1 MSIIE
6 FPYTLHKQYL
16 MPIIP
21 LLVENHKLWAFVDS
35 GATFSIFSIDDAR
48 RIGLDWDKGRH
59 QMIVVGDGSFIPTY
73 FHDLTLQI
81 AGNEIIA
88 PIGFSERLR
97 GWRSKVREEWILK
110 RFGFEE
116 RTRGSHHVF
125 RKEGIEEKIN
135 LQRDDDK
142 AKPYQVRQVRA
153 LILKY
158 KLGDKL

>member
-1 MSIIE
+1 MSKYE
-6 FPYTLHKQYL
+6 K
-16 MPIIP
+16 
-21 LLVENHKLWAFVDS
+21 LLFKVLGGTS
-35 GATFSIFSIDDAR
+35 DAN
-48 RIGLDWDKGRH
+48 I
-59 QMIVVGDGSFIPTY
+59 SFN
-73 FHDLTLQI
+73 D
-81 AGNEIIA
+81 
-88 PIGFSERLR
+88 LR
-97 GWRSKVREEWILK
+97 GLVK

-135 LQRDDDK
+135 LQREDDK